1 MSALL
6 CILCITKCMFF
17 FFSEFFVL
25 CIIYT
30 VDFVLRFTCTAGFS
44 AMLNEMHDMA
54 GQHEV
59 VSENLTTS
67 ILRELN
73 TLSIELKQERK
84 KVTIS
89 CLMDVIFLN

>member
-1 MSALL
+1 
-6 CILCITKCMFF
+6 
-17 FFSEFFVL
+17 
-25 CIIYT
+25 
-30 VDFVLRFTCTAGFS
+30 
-44 AMLNEMHDMA
+44 MLNEMHDMA